1 LQAELRR
8 AIDVDEK
15 VTSQSFLA
23 AFVACGGSTVSHDR
37 LRAMYQIEDMIIT
50 YTHRRTETDDSVS
63 QEAFYKVTEKHCPL
77 QKYQMTHNTQAH
89 TKGEIVIAAAQPP
102 FSKVRHTYTV
112 HCLQGETL
120 HRPHRVFI
128 DMYKFDQS
136 TEIRQLLYTA
146 ISRAESLD
154 QIFCIKGSVPLCLH
168 SEPANPMPPHEKRY
182 VGRVGRIYKLYSPAE
197 PNHVYIGHTIQSS
210 VKERFKRHMKDFL
223 TPGCKKCSSFAIW
236 EKHEGNATFEQV
248 QEVGPLESRTQ
259 LLEVEQAA
267 IDAHRATG
275 FVLANTA
282 NPIRQEEH
290 RHTCACGARYLT
302 RNKGRHF
309 KSQAHT
315 AWAQT
320 AA

>member
-1 LQAELRR
+1 M
-8 AIDVDEK
+8 VH
-15 VTSQSFLA
+15 V
-23 AFVACGGSTVSHDR
+23 
-37 LRAMYQIEDMIIT
+37 
-50 YTHRRTETDDSVS
+50 
-63 QEAFYKVTEKHCPL
+63 VTE
-77 QKYQMTHNTQAH
+77 
-89 TKGEIVIAAAQPP
+89 IDAAASITDQPSHP
-102 FSKVRHTYTV
+102 
-112 HCLQGETL
+112 
-120 HRPHRVFI
+120 
-128 DMYKFDQS
+128 
-136 TEIRQLLYTA
+136 
-146 ISRAESLD
+146 
-154 QIFCIKGSVPLCLH
+154 
-168 SEPANPMPPHEKRY
+168 
-182 VGRVGRIYKLYSPAE
+182 
-197 PNHVYIGHTIQSS
+197 QSS
-210 VKERFKRHMKDFL
+210 SNTFTNIPSVRPNFKRHVKDFL

-236 EKHEGNATFEQV
+236 EKHEGNITFEQV

-267 IDAHRATG
+267 IDAHRANG